1 MSNDHWKIYQWV
13 HIWCKFQPRSI
24 EINRG
29 IWLLEARDLLLFVIA
44 GKLKHNKI
52 MGRVL
57 V

>member
-13 HIWCKFQPRSI
+13 HIWCKFQVRSI